1 MSIDQRAWKLIWH
14 ADVTS
19 KIRHF
24 FWRALNRHVAVSSVL
39 YKKKL
44 RNFPLCPICND
55 HEETIEH
62 MLLLC
67 PWVEPVWFT
76 GLTYRVDR
84 QQISSLHTWLRDCTR
99 NKVVFDNFT
108 PQPQQTLKAIFDQ
121 VNERFSL
128 KYLITSSTTR
138 SVHPSAQA
146 SWAGPSEPFV
156 KINVDAAWRKS
167 TCHAGASIVIRNF
180 EGRFLGAKAVDFQV
194 ENALIAEAT
203 RLWEGCK
210 FAKERGHN
218 MVCFESD
225 SLELIQSV
233 RGSFGRGSWTLYQ
246 ILTLIRNEQ
255 RYVEECRWNWTSRN
269 CNQAANHLTSLA
281 LSRST
286 EVWVERPP
294 TSLVHILC
302 KDGLPCPHHA

>member
-14 ADVTS
+14 ADVTP

-24 FWRALNRHVAVSSVL
+24 FWRALNGHVAVSSVL

-44 RNFPLCPICND
+44 RNIPLCPICND
-55 HEETIEH
+55 HEQTIEH

-67 PWVEPVWFT
+67 PWVEPVWFG

-84 QQISSLHTWLRDCTR
+84 QQISSLHTWLRDCVIIGLNT
-99 NKVVFDNFT
+99 KE
-108 PQPQQTLKAIFDQ
+108 
-121 VNERFSL
+121 ERSR
-128 KYLITSSTTR
+128 I

-146 SWAGPSEPFV
+146 SWAAPSEPFV

-180 EGRFLGAKAVDFQV
+180 EGRFLGAKSVDFQV

-203 RLWEGCK
+203 ALWEGCK

-233 RGSFGRGSWTLYQ
+233 RGSFDRGSWTLYP

-269 CNQAANHLTSLA
+269 CNQAANNLASLA